1 MKVSCNLGWLCALLA
16 ACSSTPPPA
25 PVAAPATAPSTE
37 MAMDHSQHAQPTT
50 SSADP
55 NASPASTSANPQ
67 MASSTAS
74 PSATVETTAATAHAG
89 TNAANAASATAASA
103 KGTLSGSITSTPAAA
118 AKNAVVYLEG
128 VPEDK
133 TVNGTMDNRQMAF
146 VPYVLVVTVGA
157 KITFNN
163 SDPFPHNVFS
173 PDHEKWDMGMIP
185 AHGVRVRRFDKPG
198 VYTVLCNVHPN
209 MKAYI
214 VVVPS
219 SYFAKADK
227 NGAYSIHDV
236 PAGKY
241 KLVAWAPGVKS
252 EQQDL
257 TVDGDKN
264 QSFELHK

>member
-1 MKVSCNLGWLCALLA
+1 
-16 ACSSTPPPA
+16 
-25 PVAAPATAPSTE
+25 

-55 NASPASTSANPQ
+55 NAGPASTGANPPA
-67 MASSTAS
+67 ASSVNP
-74 PSATVETTAATAHAG
+74 PSATVETTAAAPAG
-89 TNAANAASATAASA
+89 TNAANAAPATAASA

-118 AKNAVVYLEG
+118 AKSAVVYLEG
-128 VPEDK
+128 VSEDK

-146 VPYVLVVTVGA
+146 IPHVLVVTAGA
-157 KITFNN
+157 KITFTN

-173 PDHEKWDMGMIP
+173 PDNEKWDLGMIA

-214 VVVPS
+214 LVVPS
-219 SYFAKADK
+219 CYFAKADK
-227 NGAYSIHDV
+227 NGAYTIHDV

-241 KLVAWAPGVKS
+241 KLVVWAPGVKL

-257 TVDGDKN
+257 TVDGDKT
-264 QSFELHK
+264 QSFDLHK